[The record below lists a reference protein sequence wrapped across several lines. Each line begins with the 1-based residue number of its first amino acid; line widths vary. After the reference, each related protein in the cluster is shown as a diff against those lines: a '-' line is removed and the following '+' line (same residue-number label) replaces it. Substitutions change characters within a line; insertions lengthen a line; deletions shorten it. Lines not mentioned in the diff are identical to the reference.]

1 MPKPGLGDNMM
12 KLLPTL
18 FTATMLASAA
28 AAAPLDGQWRVS
40 FDGHPGGPLPFT
52 LEVKPGK
59 AGPQAWIINQP
70 ERLKVEQVSVT
81 DDSITLTFPSYN
93 STLVLKAA
101 GDGSLAGTAT
111 VLRATGT
118 VTLPA
123 KAVRGAWRFTPGV
136 VKPAGNVTGRWNLA
150 YGDGRTKGLL
160 LLKQVG
166 AQVSGTVQLPS
177 GDMRYLSG
185 ELNGSQLKLST
196 FDGSFT
202 NLWMGT
208 LAGDTL
214 KGAQFAA
221 TSRPTG
227 NPFEAKKEKLAS
239 VEAVAV
245 EKPGGERLNFRLPA
259 PDGTMISLSDA
270 RYKGKVVVISIGGAW
285 CPNCHDEAQYLGP
298 YAARRQKEGLE
309 MIGLQFEYG
318 SDQARAMRQITS
330 FKNRYK
336 LIYPMVYAGQPNAD
350 DTKKVLGD
358 LAPVK
363 VWPTTIFI
371 GRDGRVKEVHV
382 GWAGP
387 ATGALNVKVK
397 KEFDETV
404 SRLLRERA

>member
-1 MPKPGLGDNMM
+1 MM
-12 KLLPTL
+12 KFLSTMFAASLL
-18 FTATMLASAA
+18 ATTAA
-28 AAAPLDGQWRVS
+28 AADFTGQWRVS

-59 AGPQAWIINQP
+59 AGTDAWIINQP
-70 ERLKVEQVSVT
+70 ERLKVEQVTVT
-81 DDSITLTFPSYN
+81 PDSITLTFPSYN
-93 STLVLKAA
+93 SRLELKAA
-101 GDGSLAGTAT
+101 ADGSLAGSAT

-118 VTLPA
+118 VVLPA
-123 KAVRGAWRFTPGV
+123 RAVRGAWRFTPGA

-150 YGDGRTKGLL
+150 YGDNRMKGLL

-202 NLWMGT
+202 NLWTAT

-221 TSRPTG
+221 TSRATG
-227 NPFEAKKEKLAS
+227 NPWDAKKEKLAS

-245 EKPGGERLNFRLPA
+245 EKPGGDRLSFRLPT
-259 PDGTMISLSDA
+259 PEGQMISLADA

-318 SDQARAMRQITS
+318 ADEARAMRQITS
-330 FKNRYK
+330 FRNRYK
-336 LIYPMVYAGQPNAD
+336 LIYPMVYAGQPNAE

>member
-1 MPKPGLGDNMM
+1 M
-12 KLLPTL
+12 KFLSTIFAASLL
-18 FTATMLASAA
+18 ATSAA
-28 AAAPLDGQWRVS
+28 AAAADFNGQWRVS

-59 AGPQAWIINQP
+59 AGADAWIINQP
-70 ERLKVEQVSVT
+70 ERLKVEQVTVT
-81 DDSITLTFPSYN
+81 PDSITLVFPSYN
-93 STLVLKAA
+93 SRLELKAA
-101 GDGSLAGTAT
+101 GDGSLAGSAT

-118 VTLPA
+118 VVLPA
-123 KAVRGAWRFTPGV
+123 KAVRGSWRFTPGA

-202 NLWMGT
+202 NLWTAT

-221 TSRPTG
+221 TSRATG
-227 NPFEAKKEKLAS
+227 NPWDAKKEKLAS

-245 EKPGGERLNFRLPA
+245 EKPGGDRLSFRLST
-259 PDGTMISLSDA
+259 PDGQMISLADA

-318 SDQARAMRQITS
+318 ADEARALRQISS
-330 FKNRYK
+330 FRNRYK
-336 LIYPMVYAGQPNAD
+336 LIYPMVYGGQPNAD
-350 DTKKVLGD
+350 DTKKVLGA

-387 ATGALNVKVK
+387 ATGALHAKVK

-404 SRLLRERA
+404 SRLLKERA

>member
-1 MPKPGLGDNMM
+1 M
-12 KLLPTL
+12 KTIIAITAALLAS
-18 FTATMLASAA
+18 TATAA
-28 AAAPLDGQWRVS
+28 DLTGQWRVS

-52 LEVKPGK
+52 LEVR
-59 AGPQAWIINQP
+59 AGRTGPEAYIINAP
-70 ERLKVEQVSVT
+70 ERLKVEEVT
-81 DDSITLTFPSYN
+81 LGDDSITLVFPSYN
-93 STLVLKAA
+93 GRLELKAA
-101 GDGSLAGTAT
+101 GDGSLGGAAT

-123 KAVRGAWRFTPGV
+123 RAVRGGWRFTPGA
-136 VKPAGNVTGRWNLA
+136 VKPAGNVTGRWNLS
-150 YGDGRTKGLL
+150 YGDNRVKGLFI
-160 LLKQVG
+160 LKQTG

-185 ELNGSQLKLST
+185 ELNGTSLKLST

-202 NLWMGT
+202 NLWTGT

-227 NPFEAKKEKLAS
+227 NPWEAKKERQAS
-239 VEAVAV
+239 VAAVAV
-245 EKPGGERLNFRLPA
+245 EKPGGDRLNFRLPA
-259 PDGTMISLSDA
+259 PDGSMISLADA

-285 CPNCHDEAQYLGP
+285 CPNCHDEAQFLGP

-318 SDQARAMRQITS
+318 ADEARAMRQISS
-330 FKNRYK
+330 FKSRYK
-336 LIYPMVYAGQPNAD
+336 LIYPMVYGGQPNAD
-350 DTKKVLGD
+350 DTKKVLGA

-387 ATGALNVKVK
+387 ATGALNAQVK